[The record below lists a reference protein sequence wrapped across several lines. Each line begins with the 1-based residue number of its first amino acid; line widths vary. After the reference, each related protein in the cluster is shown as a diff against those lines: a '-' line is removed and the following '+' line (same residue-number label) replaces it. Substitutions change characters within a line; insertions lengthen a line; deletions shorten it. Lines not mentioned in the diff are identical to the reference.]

1 MIGICTD
8 SNSQLPAELRDRF
21 DVEVVPLTVTLDG
34 TDHLEGVDLDADAFY
49 AAFADGHTPE
59 ISTSQ
64 PSAGRFVEA
73 YRRLADRGA
82 TAIVSV
88 HVTAAMSGTLGA
100 ATLAAAASPVPVRTV
115 DSGTAS
121 FGIACCVWAAGS
133 ARDAGETV
141 DGVADA
147 AARLAPSIGTAF
159 VVGVPL
165 LTRRGGRAEGVDLEG
180 EGIPVLS
187 MDGGELTVLDRVG
200 DIDAAI
206 GAMSAY
212 ALDRGPRIHVAVGTS
227 DASSRPVA
235 DALTTEL
242 ADHPAVVDLVAYR
255 IGPSVGAH
263 TGPGTAGLF
272 VFPAPPG
279 RAPL

>member
-1 MIGICTD
+1 MIAICTD

-34 TDHLEGVDLDADAFY
+34 IDHLEGVDLDADAFY
-49 AAFADGHTPE
+49 AAFAEGHTPE
-59 ISTSQ
+59 VSTSQ
-64 PSAGRFVEA
+64 PSPGRFVEA

-100 ATLAAAASPVPVRTV
+100 ATLAATESPVPVRTV

-121 FGIACCVWAAGS
+121 FGIACSVWAAGL
-133 ARDAGETV
+133 ARDAGHTI

-147 AARLAPSIGTAF
+147 AAQLAPSIGSAF

-165 LTRRGGRAEGVDLEG
+165 LIRQGGRAEGLDLEG
-180 EGIPVLS
+180 DGIPVLS
-187 MDGGELTVLDRVG
+187 MDGGELTVLDRVRDVG
-200 DIDAAI
+200 AAV
-206 GAMSAY
+206 GAMTAY
-212 ALDRGPRIHVAVGTS
+212 ALDRGPRILVAVGTS
-227 DASSRPVA
+227 DGSSRPVA
-235 DALTTEL
+235 DALTAEL
-242 ADHPAVVDLVAYR
+242 ADHPAVVDLVPYR

-272 VFPAPPG
+272 VFRARPGQAPI
-279 RAPL
+279 